1 MKIIYSLITLLIFSA
16 SVSLAQRNIDTSNP
30 QIETLRQR
38 LFDNAIEDQGFIPST
53 SRYLPIDLSQAGV
66 YLNSMTP
73 TGQWEDVDYGDQ
85 DNFWNPL
92 VALDRMLVMCYAYQ
106 KQTDSLYQNPELLA
120 GIVKA
125 LDYWY
130 EVNPRCKNWYKN
142 EIAKQFYFNVI
153 GILLQDH
160 IDQSLLNKIIQN
172 LTEMPRKTGSNKT
185 LLSISVFYRGVLEKN
200 EARIQAGII
209 GVKDQIRQ
217 GTGEG
222 IQVDYSFHQHGPFIY
237 NGSYGHNF
245 LRETMWFAAIL
256 QGTEYAYSEKEMD
269 ILRTYYQEGT
279 RWMIRGELLDYNVRG
294 RQVGRST
301 GGFTLIAKKVIPQL
315 NHFILADPAN
325 RAFYED
331 SKKRIQQQQ
340 PQEVMGNRH
349 YWRSDYTVHHRK
361 AYFTSLKMCSQRT
374 IGMEMDVNSE
384 NMYGY
389 YLPYGLTYIYRKG
402 DEYLDIFPTW
412 DWARL
417 PGVTSPHL
425 EIKQKGK
432 STQQTTFVGGVSD
445 GTYGLS
451 AMDLDIQ
458 QTQAKK
464 SWFWFD
470 REWVALGAGI
480 QSTHKSPIVTGINQ
494 TLRKGAVVQNGVPFA
509 GGEVQLPDASWIWHD
524 SVAYLFPNAESVMLK
539 VGEQSGHLQKIY
551 GLGADSVYRSDV
563 FSLWFDHG
571 KQPENASYAYIVVPG
586 IGESDTDTYSHA
598 LPIHILQNTSKIQAV
613 YHQALAMTG
622 IAFHEAGEFTL
633 PNQHTIWVDQPCLL
647 WINHGTHTL
656 SLSDPTAT
664 LKFIQFRI
672 SLPTGKGKTQTLL
685 LPENAFAGKS
695 VQVDMD

>member
-1 MKIIYSLITLLIFSA
+1 
-16 SVSLAQRNIDTSNP
+16 
-30 QIETLRQR
+30 
-38 LFDNAIEDQGFIPST
+38 
-53 SRYLPIDLSQAGV
+53 
-66 YLNSMTP
+66 
-73 TGQWEDVDYGDQ
+73 
-85 DNFWNPL
+85 
-92 VALDRMLVMCYAYQ
+92 
-106 KQTDSLYQNPELLA
+106 
-120 GIVKA
+120 
-125 LDYWY
+125 
-130 EVNPRCKNWYKN
+130 
-142 EIAKQFYFNVI
+142 
-153 GILLQDH
+153 
-160 IDQSLLNKIIQN
+160 
-172 LTEMPRKTGSNKT
+172 
-185 LLSISVFYRGVLEKN
+185 
-200 EARIQAGII
+200 
-209 GVKDQIRQ
+209 
-217 GTGEG
+217 
-222 IQVDYSFHQHGPFIY
+222 
-237 NGSYGHNF
+237 
-245 LRETMWFAAIL
+245 
-256 QGTEYAYSEKEMD
+256 
-269 ILRTYYQEGT
+269 
-279 RWMIRGELLDYNVRG
+279 
-294 RQVGRST
+294 
-301 GGFTLIAKKVIPQL
+301 
-315 NHFILADPAN
+315 
-325 RAFYED
+325 
-331 SKKRIQQQQ
+331 
-340 PQEVMGNRH
+340 
-349 YWRSDYTVHHRK
+349 
-361 AYFTSLKMCSQRT
+361 
-374 IGMEMDVNSE
+374 
-384 NMYGY
+384 
-389 YLPYGLTYIYRKG
+389 
-402 DEYLDIFPTW
+402 
-412 DWARL
+412 
-417 PGVTSPHL
+417 
-425 EIKQKGK
+425 
-432 STQQTTFVGGVSD
+432 
-445 GTYGLS
+445 
-451 AMDLDIQ
+451 MDLDIQ

-571 KQPENASYAYIVVPG
+571 KQPENASYAYIAVPG

>member
-1 MKIIYSLITLLIFSA
+1 MKTIHALITLLIFSA
-16 SVSLAQRNIDTSNP
+16 SISLTQGHIASPNP
-30 QIETLRQR
+30 QTELLRQR

-53 SRYLPIDLSQAGV
+53 SRYIQMDLSKAGA
-66 YLNSMTP
+66 YLNTLTP
-73 TGQWEDVDYGDQ
+73 AGQWEDVDYADR
-85 DNFWNPL
+85 DNAWNPL
-92 VALDRMLVMCYAYQ
+92 LALDHILVMSYAYH
-106 KQTDSLYQNPELLA
+106 KPGDSLYQNQALLA
-120 GIVKA
+120 GIVKS
-125 LDYWY
+125 LEYWY
-130 EVNPRCKNWYKN
+130 TVNPRCKNWYKN

-153 GILLQDH
+153 GILMQDH
-160 IDQSLLNKIIQN
+160 IEETLLNKIIKD
-172 LTEMPRKTGSNKT
+172 LTPAPRMTGSNKT
-185 LLSISVFYRGVLEKN
+185 LLAISVFYRGVLEKN

-217 GTGEG
+217 GNGEG
-222 IQVDYSFHQHGPFIY
+222 VQVDYSFHQHGPFIY

-245 LRETMWFAAIL
+245 LRETIWFAAIL
-256 QGTEYAYSEKEMD
+256 QGTEYAYSEQEMG
-269 ILRTYYQEGT
+269 ILRNYYQEGT
-279 RWMIRGELLDYNVRG
+279 RWMIRGGLLDYNVRG

-301 GGFTLIAKKVIPQL
+301 GGFTLMAEKVVPQL
-315 NHFILADPAN
+315 NHFIRADPTYQ
-325 RAFYED
+325 AFYED
-331 SKKRIQQQQ
+331 SKSRIQHQH
-340 PQEVMGNRH
+340 PQEIIGNRH
-349 YWRSDYTVHHRK
+349 FWRSDYTAHHRK
-361 AYFTSLKMCSQRT
+361 EYFTSLKMCSQRT

-384 NMYGY
+384 NLYGY

-417 PGVTSPHL
+417 PGVTSPHT

-432 STQQTTFVGGVSD
+432 STQQTSFVGGVSD

-480 QSTHKSPIVTGINQ
+480 QSTHESPIVTGINQ
-494 TLRKGAVVQNGVPFA
+494 TLRKGTVVQNGTPFA

-539 VGEQSGHLQKIY
+539 AAEQSGQLQKIY
-551 GLGADSVYRSDV
+551 GLGADSIYRSDV
-563 FSLWFDHG
+563 FALWFDHG
-571 KQPENASYAYIVVPG
+571 IQPDHASYAYIVVPG
-586 IGESDTDTYSHA
+586 IGKTDAGTYSQE
-598 LPIHILQNTSKIQAV
+598 LPIRILQNSSKIQAV
-613 YHQALAMTG
+613 HHQELKMTG

-647 WINHGTHTL
+647 WINHRTRTL

-664 LKFIQFRI
+664 LSSIQFRI
-672 SLPTGKGKTQTLL
+672 TPPTGEGTTQVISLPEK
-685 LPENAFAGKS
+685 AFAGKS